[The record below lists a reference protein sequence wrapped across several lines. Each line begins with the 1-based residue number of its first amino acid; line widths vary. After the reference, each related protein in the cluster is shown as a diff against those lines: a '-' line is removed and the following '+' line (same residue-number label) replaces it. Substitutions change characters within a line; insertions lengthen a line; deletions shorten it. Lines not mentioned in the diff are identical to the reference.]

1 MDRQALL
8 TEGAACYA
16 VGDFAAAEAAYRA
29 ILAQCSGDAEAL
41 SNLAAILT
49 ATERPAEAE
58 AACRAALQAKP
69 RYWAALANLGNALHR
84 QLRYEEAV
92 NAYHAAVEANPRNAS
107 AWTNLGV
114 ALNEQQAMA
123 ESLIAHGAAVAL
135 APNDPQIRVNH
146 AMALLMAGNYEN
158 GFAAFEWRWRT
169 PGMAPHGMAAPP
181 WRGSDPAQRT
191 ILLHH
196 EGGFGD
202 TLQFIRYAP
211 LLAARG
217 ARVIAQVQAPLAT
230 LLRRSFP
237 AVTVVPETS
246 STPPHDLHCPMLSL
260 PASFGTA
267 LATIPATIPY
277 LLTDDA
283 DTARWRARLPAE
295 GLKVGLV
302 WAGAPLLGV
311 AEFRA
316 MNSRRSL
323 RLAAFAPLAGIG
335 GVHLVSLQYGGSS
348 EAAQP
353 PPGMALL
360 DAMGSITDFDGT
372 ASLVAT
378 LDLVITV
385 DSAVAHLAGA
395 LGKAVWVLSRYDACW
410 RWLANRR
417 DSPWYPSLRLYRQ
430 TRPGDWRDPLAE
442 IEQDLQALARTSLPG
457 SATQPPLL
465 TASQRANCSP

>member
-1 MDRQALL
+1 
-8 TEGAACYA
+8 
-16 VGDFAAAEAAYRA
+16 
-29 ILAQCSGDAEAL
+29 
-41 SNLAAILT
+41 
-49 ATERPAEAE
+49 
-58 AACRAALQAKP
+58 
-69 RYWAALANLGNALHR
+69 
-84 QLRYEEAV
+84 
-92 NAYHAAVEANPRNAS
+92 
-107 AWTNLGV
+107 
-114 ALNEQQAMA
+114 
-123 ESLIAHGAAVAL
+123 
-135 APNDPQIRVNH
+135 
-146 AMALLMAGNYEN
+146 
-158 GFAAFEWRWRT
+158 
-169 PGMAPHGMAAPP
+169 
-181 WRGSDPAQRT
+181 
-191 ILLHH
+191 
-196 EGGFGD
+196 
-202 TLQFIRYAP
+202 
-211 LLAARG
+211 
-217 ARVIAQVQAPLAT
+217 
-230 LLRRSFP
+230 
-237 AVTVVPETS
+237 
-246 STPPHDLHCPMLSL
+246 
-260 PASFGTA
+260 
-267 LATIPATIPY
+267 
-277 LLTDDA
+277 
-283 DTARWRARLPAE
+283 
-295 GLKVGLV
+295 LKVGLV

-316 MNSRRSL
+316 MNTRRSL

-372 ASLVAT
+372 ASLVAA